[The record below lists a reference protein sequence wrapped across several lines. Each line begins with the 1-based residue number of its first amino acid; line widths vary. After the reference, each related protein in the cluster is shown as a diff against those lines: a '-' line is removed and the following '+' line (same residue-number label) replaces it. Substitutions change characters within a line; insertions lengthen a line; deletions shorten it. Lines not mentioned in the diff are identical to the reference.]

1 MLSER
6 LELKI
11 QESCINKIY
20 LAMVVLIAEDTTSGM
35 FYLTKWGQLHE
46 SYHIIG
52 LGEKLNFQRDYSR
65 WDSF

>member
-1 MLSER
+1 VVERTLKSEHYYFMLSER

-35 FYLTKWGQLHE
+35 FYLTK
-46 SYHIIG
+46 
-52 LGEKLNFQRDYSR
+52 
-65 WDSF
+65 